1 MQTERIRRRHRSLG
15 GLALLLALSV
25 TAPAL
30 AGDWTLARQENGITV
45 HTRPVADSGIDEFRA
60 VVEVGVGA
68 SEVLALVRD
77 SDRFK
82 EWFPNTPESKLLD
95 RDGAVSHQYSVLDAP
110 WPVSDR
116 DNVFR
121 SVMSRDEASGTI
133 KLALT
138 ASPDHYP
145 EQDGCVRVR
154 HAQGSWRFEPLG
166 PTRTRITFQM
176 HLDPGGGVPQWL
188 TNARVVDSPFEA
200 LTNLRA
206 KLGG

>member
-1 MQTERIRRRHRSLG
+1 MQTKRSGRRTATLA
-15 GLALLLALSV
+15 GLALLVALAV
-25 TAPAL
+25 TVPAL

-45 HTRPVADSGIDEFRA
+45 HTRPVADSGIDEFR
-60 VVEVGVGA
+60 GVIEIDVSA
-68 SEVLALVRD
+68 EQVLALVRD

-95 RDGAVSHQYSVLDAP
+95 RDGAVSHQYSVMDAP

-121 SVMSRDEASGTI
+121 SVMSRDESTGTI
-133 KLALT
+133 ELAIT

-145 EQDGCVRVR
+145 EQDGRVRVR
-154 HAQGSWRFEPLG
+154 HARGSWRFEPLG

-176 HLDPGGGVPQWL
+176 HLDPGGGVPEWL

>member
-1 MQTERIRRRHRSLG
+1 LQAERIGRRHRPLG

-25 TAPAL
+25 AAPAL

-45 HTRPVADSGIDEFRA
+45 HTRPVADSGIDEFRGVA
-60 VVEVGVGA
+60 EVGVAA

-82 EWFPNTPESKLLD
+82 EWFPNTTESKLLD
-95 RDGAVSHQYSVLDAP
+95 RDGAVSHQYSVMDAP
-110 WPVSDR
+110 WPVSER

-133 KLALT
+133 ELTLT
-138 ASPDHYP
+138 ANPDHYP
-145 EQDGCVRVR
+145 EQDGRVRVR
-154 HAQGSWRFEPLG
+154 HARGSWRFEPLG

-188 TNARVVDSPFEA
+188 MNARVVDSPFEA